1 MTINIK
7 KNLKFQISNNLLRK
21 KSWFKNTCL
30 SSIKTQKINN
40 LSVLYCSIPIF
51 FAATA

>member
-1 MTINIK
+1 MTVIIK
-7 KNLKFQISNNLLRK
+7 NNLKFQISNNLLTK
-21 KSWFKNTCL
+21 KSWFKNNRL